1 MRRLMIALLGLLA
14 GYAVGVAV
22 GLALVSM
29 VSSNSHDRSLEMI
42 MTAAFVTGPLGAII
56 GLVVA
61 LVRSR
66 RGRTET

>member
-29 VSSNSHDRSLEMI
+29 VSSNSHDRSLEMV

-61 LVRSR
+61 LVSSR
-66 RGRTET
+66 RGRTEV

>member
-22 GLALVSM
+22 GFALVSM
-29 VSSNSHDRSLEMI
+29 VSSNSHDKSLEMV

-56 GLVVA
+56 GIVVA
-61 LVRSR
+61 LVRAR

>member
-1 MRRLMIALLGLLA
+1 MQRLMIALLGLLA

-66 RGRTET
+66 RGRTEA

>member
-29 VSSNSHDRSLEMI
+29 VSSNSHDRSLEMV